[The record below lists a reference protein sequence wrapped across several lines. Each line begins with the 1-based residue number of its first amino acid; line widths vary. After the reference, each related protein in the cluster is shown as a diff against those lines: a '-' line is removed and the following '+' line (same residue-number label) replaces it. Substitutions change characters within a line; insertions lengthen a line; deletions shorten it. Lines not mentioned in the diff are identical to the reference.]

1 MSAVG
6 IDNGNSQHERQA
18 RADELEAL
26 FSIPSPNLVTTDVP
40 VMETVKALADK
51 FFNEQ
56 QVGLMILRGGLY
68 RKGERIAME
77 AEAKLAKLAEYADE
91 LAEVMQ

>member
-1 MSAVG
+1 
-6 IDNGNSQHERQA
+6 
-18 RADELEAL
+18 
-26 FSIPSPNLVTTDVP
+26 
-40 VMETVKALADK
+40 METVKALADK

-77 AEAKLAKLAEYADE
+77 AEAKLMGLSHLAEALANGESLNE
-91 LAEVMQ
+91 LARAS